1 MTGAPRAT
9 SNDWCT
15 TGDDGAAAPRAGG
28 GGGGSSDPRAGSEG
42 GFRCRPHG
50 VRAGS
55 ARIDR
60 VGLAQA
66 RRRSAMSDARRQ
78 LFDEGRRR
86 SKLHTAARRALRRR
100 RVRRSAAEGRCGAA
114 GGSGAELGDGT
125 QLHGARF
132 GPHSLPASAALPQGR
147 RRRLPRPTARS
158 RPFDPAAVRVN
169 RLFVPP
175 HECALSAA
183 NTRWRRKHN
192 VI

>member
-1 MTGAPRAT
+1 MTGEMTGTT
-9 SNDWCT
+9 S
-15 TGDDGAAAPRAGG
+15 DDGAAAPRAGG
-28 GGGGSSDPRAGSEG
+28 GGGGSSDPPAGSED
-42 GFRCRPHG
+42 GFRCRSHG

-100 RVRRSAAEGRCGAA
+100 RVRRSAEGRRGTA

-125 QLHGARF
+125 QLRGARF
-132 GPHSLPASAALPQGR
+132 GPHSLPASAALPHGR
-147 RRRLPRPTARS
+147 RRRLPHPATRS

-175 HECALSAA
+175 HECALSSA